1 MSNFQKKGLMA
12 KPAPAPAP
20 VASAPVA
27 HAPEML
33 VSAPQATATAPAAL
47 ATAPELSAFE
57 APIAAAKAA
66 IAATTANA
74 EQVASQINSQT
85 AVVKENMRKATED
98 SVTQGR
104 AAYDRVKTAAE
115 DATGS
120 LESSY
125 ATAAKGL
132 TDLNAHVFSAMR
144 ANGEA
149 MFDLVKALSSVK
161 SMDEIVSVQTAHV
174 RQQVETLTTQ
184 TKELAALAQK
194 VAADAAAPIKASFG
208 KTFAAH

>member
-1 MSNFQKKGLMA
+1 MSNFQKKG
-12 KPAPAPAP
+12 P
-20 VASAPVA
+20 VAKQAIAPEPVAIAAVA
-27 HAPEML
+27 HAPEMS
-33 VSAPQATATAPAAL
+33 VTTPQSTATSPAAL

-57 APIAAAKAA
+57 APMAAAKAA

-85 AVVKENMRKATED
+85 ATVKENMRKATED
-98 SVTQGR
+98 SVIQGR

-120 LESSY
+120 LESSF
-125 ATAAKGL
+125 ATASKGL
-132 TDLNAHVFSAMR
+132 TDLNAHVFSSMR

-149 MFDLVKALSSVK
+149 MFDLIKALSGVK

-174 RQQVETLTTQ
+174 RQQYETLTAQ
-184 TKELAALAQK
+184 TKDLATLAQK
-194 VAADAAAPIKASFG
+194 VAADAVAPIKASFG

>member
-1 MSNFQKKGLMA
+1 MTSLQKKGPLA
-12 KPAPAPAP
+12 KQSPAP

-27 HAPEML
+27 HAPEMS
-33 VSAPQATATAPAAL
+33 VTAPEATATSPAAL
-47 ATAPELSAFE
+47 ATAAEMSAFE
-57 APIAAAKAA
+57 APMAAAKAA
-66 IAATTANA
+66 LAATNDHAG
-74 EQVASQINSQT
+74 QVSSLIQSQT
-85 AVVKENMRKATED
+85 ALVKENLRKATED
-98 SVTQGR
+98 NVTQGR

-120 LESSY
+120 LESSF

-149 MFDLVKALSSVK
+149 IFDFVKALSGVK
-161 SMDEIVSVQTAHV
+161 SMDEIVNVQSAHM
-174 RQQVETLTTQ
+174 RQQYETLTAQ
-184 TKELAALAQK
+184 TKELAAMAQK

-208 KTFAAH
+208 KTFAGN